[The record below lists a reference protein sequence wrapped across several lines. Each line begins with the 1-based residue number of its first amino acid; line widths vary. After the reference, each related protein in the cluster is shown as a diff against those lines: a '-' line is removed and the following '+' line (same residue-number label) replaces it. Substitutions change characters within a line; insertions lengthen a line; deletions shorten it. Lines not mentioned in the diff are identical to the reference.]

1 MLMTSSL
8 LLRMKIFALAPAE
21 RVILTSELR
30 LLQNTDKL
38 EELRSQA
45 AQEKVVSKW
54 RMRVDERRSEP
65 DKPLTK
71 DRSDQPP
78 KLVRV
83 QKTEGSNSSE
93 SVAKKWLSKSK
104 AGRAA
109 HTAPR
114 RQLPATT
121 GSKWAAAKSKTLA
134 VNRLN
139 NLAKH
144 AGPLPQNNSGDA
156 TTGTRVNALK
166 SSSAQSILANK
177 PSSLQSSFAN
187 KPSSLQSSFANK
199 PSSLQSSFANKPS
212 SLQSSFANKPS
223 SLQSSF
229 ANKPVHPSSASAA
242 PKSAPNAR
250 ANWRTAAV
258 KSKTV
263 GNLTKSVGSS
273 TVGSKKPYVP
283 YKSPAKSGMG
293 MKPGLA
299 AKRGPQKL
307 GGAKMGGKFF

>member
-8 LLRMKIFALAPAE
+8 LLRTKIFALAPAVE

-54 RMRVDERRSEP
+54 RMRVEERRSEP

-93 SVAKKWLSKSK
+93 SVAKKWLNKSK
-104 AGRAA
+104 VGRAA

-121 GSKWAAAKSKTLA
+121 GTKWAAAKNKTLA

-156 TTGTRVNALK
+156 TAGTRVNALK
-166 SSSAQSILANK
+166 SGSAQSILANK

-187 KPSSLQSSFANK
+187 KPSSLQPSFANKPSSLQASFANKPSSLQSRFANK
-199 PSSLQSSFANKPS
+199 PSSLQSSFANKPT
-212 SLQSSFANKPS
+212 
-223 SLQSSF
+223 
-229 ANKPVHPSSASAA
+229 HPSSAA

-263 GNLTKSVGSS
+263 GNFTKSVGSS

-293 MKPGLA
+293 VKPGMA
-299 AKRGPQKL
+299 AKRGPPKL